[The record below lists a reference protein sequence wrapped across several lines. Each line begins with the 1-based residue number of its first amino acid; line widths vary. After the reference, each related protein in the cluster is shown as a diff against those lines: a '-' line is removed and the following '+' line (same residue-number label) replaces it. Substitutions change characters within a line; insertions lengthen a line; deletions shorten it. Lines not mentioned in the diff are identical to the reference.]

1 LRGRHD
7 PEAGAAMTLARR
19 TVNVL
24 HRLQLSGIGERPVL
38 FITHSLGGLLVKSV
52 LREAATTPGRAEMQ
66 RLAEQ
71 CRGVMFL
78 ATPHQGSLLANFAKA
93 IRVYLP
99 SVSTRDLRSNS
110 EQLLEL
116 QRWYRGYAAS
126 QRIHTRSY
134 YENQPTS
141 VVTVVSA
148 WSSDPGVSGPTARDP
163 IPLDRNH
170 LEISQPLDRNDEVV
184 LGAAELIREV
194 LQEAPIASSD
204 ATQAAATEAMVLV
217 RSFQAA
223 WQRDPADAAVA
234 VDLSDLFNGRQ
245 PIHAGVWAV
254 DIPQRI
260 AAVMPAIARLP
271 LPCVLALE
279 AHLAIC
285 WYLGTQL
292 HLKTGLPVKVRQR
305 GAAGES
311 IWDLSTARLPEG
323 SADWQL
329 SEREL
334 GRGNELA
341 LVLSVTHN
349 ADADSQRAIEAL
361 ELPVGLVVHASLPI
375 PGEAAVTDGPHARW
389 LAESLVRH
397 FCERVVVHL
406 PPKLH
411 LFAACPAGLMLLRG
425 QGAQALCP
433 ATTVYEF
440 GFDDAGR
447 GYWPGMGVGLGE
459 G

>member
-1 LRGRHD
+1 AEVHSHCRIGWVALPGRL
-7 PEAGAAMTLARR
+7 EGAHQHHGFRCC
-19 TVNVL
+19 
-24 HRLQLSGIGERPVL
+24 
-38 FITHSLGGLLVKSV
+38 SLGGI
-52 LREAATTPGRAEMQ
+52 
-66 RLAEQ
+66 
-71 CRGVMFL
+71 RG
-78 ATPHQGSLLANFAKA
+78 G
-93 IRVYLP
+93 
-99 SVSTRDLRSNS
+99 
-110 EQLLEL
+110 
-116 QRWYRGYAAS
+116 
-126 QRIHTRSY
+126 
-134 YENQPTS
+134 
-141 VVTVVSA
+141 
-148 WSSDPGVSGPTARDP
+148 
-163 IPLDRNH
+163 
-170 LEISQPLDRNDEVV
+170 DRNDEVV

-194 LQEAPIASSD
+194 LQDAPIASSD
-204 ATQAAATEAMVLV
+204 ATQAAATEAVVLV
-217 RSFQAA
+217 RSFQAV

-285 WYLGTQL
+285 WYLGSQL

-305 GAAGES
+305 GAAGEA
-311 IWDLSTARLPEG
+311 IWDLSTARLPKG

-341 LVLSVTHN
+341 LVLSVSHN
-349 ADADSQRAIEAL
+349 ADADAQRAIEAL
-361 ELPVGLVVHASLPI
+361 ELPIGWVVHASLPI

-389 LAESLVRH
+389 LAESLVRQVR
-397 FCERVVVHL
+397 ERVVVHL
-406 PPKLH
+406 PPKRH
-411 LFAACPAGLMLLRG
+411 LVAACPAGLMLLLG
-425 QGAQALCP
+425 QRAQALCS

-447 GYWPGMGVGLGE
+447 GYWPGMGIGLGE